1 MSLKKSFHFSLSVYV
16 HAQGVPP
23 LGVSGQREFAIRWIP
38 IRRSL
43 LFVILIGS
51 KEPYFSHCNQVKSIP
66 QAVKGEEGRGIPF
79 L

>member
-16 HAQGVPP
+16 HAQGVPLVSVGRESSLSVGFP
-23 LGVSGQREFAIRWIP
+23 LE
-38 IRRSL
+38 RRSL

-66 QAVKGEEGRGIPF
+66 QAVKGEEGTGIPF